1 MTEVKIYKSP
11 WQAVKMMLLCSVF
24 VGLGCFLLGQPHA
37 PQWVAWLN
45 IGFFG
50 LSYPLGIYQLLDR
63 RPKLIINEVGIFDR
77 SAHHDFI
84 NWELIEE
91 VYLTEINRQSFICLV
106 VPKTFEPS
114 RRKGIFGRG
123 VAQLNKALGFQEL
136 NIALGAMRVDAVRL
150 ALFVLAMS
158 KADRPARTQLLLQAQ
173 ADL

>member
-1 MTEVKIYKSP
+1 M
-11 WQAVKMMLLCSVF
+11 
-24 VGLGCFLLGQPHA
+24 LGQPHA

-77 SAHHDFI
+77 TTHRDFI
-84 NWELIEE
+84 NWQLIEE
-91 VYLTEINRQSFICLV
+91 VYLTEINRQTFICLV
-106 VPKTFEPS
+106 VPKEFEPS
-114 RRKGIFGRG
+114 RRKGFFGRG

-150 ALFVLAMS
+150 GLFLVALS
-158 KADRPARTQLLLQAQ
+158 QADRPTRAQLLTQAHSI
-173 ADL
+173 L